1 MVVPSGGRVFELYIE
16 LMGSWKVHTDYMKWK
31 RDGDGIMEQ
40 GEYEVMVK
48 AEKGSFHGFI
58 LSACG
63 NISTGCR
70 RQRFYLTFVARFHGL
85 SRKGMQMLGF
95 YGLTVKVSTY
105 DKMEKEV
112 IEEHHKK
119 DRYTHNIAACKT
131 ERMVSQYAS
140 S

>member
-1 MVVPSGGRVFELYIE
+1 MLCLVVPDGGRVFELYIE
-16 LMGSWKVHTDYMKWK
+16 LMGSWKVHHDYMKWK
-31 RDGDGIMEQ
+31 RNGDGILAQ
-40 GEYEVMVK
+40 GEYECMVQ
-48 AEKGSFHGFI
+48 AERGSFHGFM
-58 LSACG
+58 LGACD

-112 IEEHHKK
+112 INEHHKK
-119 DRYTHNIAACKT
+119 DRCTHNTATRKT
-131 ERMVSQYAS
+131 IKD
-140 S
+140 